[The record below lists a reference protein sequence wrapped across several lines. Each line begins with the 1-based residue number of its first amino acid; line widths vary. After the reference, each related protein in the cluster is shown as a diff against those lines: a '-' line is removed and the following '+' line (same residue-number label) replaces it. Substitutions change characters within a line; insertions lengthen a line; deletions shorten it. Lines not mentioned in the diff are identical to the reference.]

1 MGRGWWKVWNL
12 HENIY
17 INIIYILKSFD
28 YLKFMD
34 LLTNFHELTF
44 KDRLP
49 LHKKLSPDPGI
60 SSLSL

>member
-1 MGRGWWKVWNL
+1 MGRGWWKSVKFTRKY
-12 HENIY
+12 IY
-17 INIIYILKSFD
+17 IIYIPKSFD